1 MLTTKKSSLKSS
13 LPVTLRDLVHQTV
26 ALLGDVLRRELGV
39 AEFRKIEKLRWDMT
53 KLRGSST
60 AKTQKVL
67 AQHLKNLQAM
77 KPQQQLNVAC
87 AFTLMLELM
96 NACENAYRSREIKR
110 RVLKKSTGVPDS
122 IIYVLTAH
130 PTEARSKENI
140 WIFHEILK
148 QLTVILERSDSILT
162 EKEKRELTH
171 QLEIAWKISVVRNR
185 KPRVQDEAEHIYST
199 LLRDETLRTLLEC
212 QAELA
217 PIYIRSWVGGDKD
230 GHPGVDEKVFRDSLS
245 LSRQGI
251 LSFMQRRL
259 LEVREEL
266 NQLKNSALKKDLL
279 TFEKSLAKLRQMKT
293 GDARSVLRLK
303 KDFKLFCQQYEKAIH
318 GLHPALSEIK
328 KLWHLFPALVVPLEF
343 RESSDVLLSSPSGKG
358 LAIFRMLKALAM
370 LSRGGDPKW
379 YVRGFIISMASEL
392 RHMQIAAH
400 LTKLALGTIRLPI
413 IPLFEQLGAL
423 KHATKITSAV
433 LQDPTL
439 SRALKTHWDSCF
451 EVMLGYSDSSKESGV
466 LQSRLAVAETM
477 YELDSFCRRRHV
489 TPLFFQGSGGSTD
502 RGGGSVQE
510 QTAWWSTSALR
521 NYKVTIQGEMVER
534 SLANPEITRGQLERI
549 TQAAGE
555 WKKVEKRK
563 LSKIKALDDFA
574 AQVAKGYRTQVASE
588 NFLKVV
594 EHATPYPFLNLL
606 KMGSR
611 PTKRSKK
618 LSVEGLRAIPWILC
632 WTQTRLLFPTW
643 WGIGTAWS
651 QTEKKDRAQLIKAYQ
666 SHPLFASYVRALG
679 FTLAK
684 VEMGVWNLYLEQ
696 SGLSPK
702 TIQEFQQS
710 FEKELQ
716 GAKIFVRA
724 ILGSRDLIPW
734 RPWLQDSITLRSPMI
749 HPLNLLQIIA
759 MKQKNAA
766 LLRLSVTGISSGMMT
781 TG

>member
-1 MLTTKKSSLKSS
+1 MLTTKNSSLSAS
-13 LPVTLRDLVHQTV
+13 LRDLVHETV
-26 ALLGDVLRRELGV
+26 ALLGQVLKNELGT
-39 AEFRKIEKLRWDMT
+39 AEFRKIENLRTRMT

-60 AKTQKVL
+60 RTTQKIL
-67 AQHLKNLQAM
+67 SRELKKLQMLKVSQRHDIA
-77 KPQQQLNVAC
+77 N

-96 NACENAYRSREIKR
+96 NACENAYRSHEIKR
-110 RVLKKSTGVPDS
+110 RVFRKPAVVPDS

-130 PTEARSKENI
+130 PTEARSRENI
-140 WIFHEILK
+140 WIFHQILK
-148 QLTVILERSDSILT
+148 QLTMILERPDSTLT
-162 EKEKRELTH
+162 EADKKQLIH
-171 QLEIAWKISVVRNR
+171 HLEIAWKISVVRKR

-212 QAELA
+212 QTELV

-230 GHPGVDEKVFRDSLS
+230 GHPGVNEKVFRDSLT

-251 LSFMQRRL
+251 LDFVKRRL
-259 LEVREEL
+259 LEVRGTL
-266 NQLKNSALKKDLL
+266 HQVSDSKKIINHISN
-279 TFEKSLAKLRQMKT
+279 FEKSLLQLRHVNP
-293 GDARSVLRLK
+293 GDAKGILRLK
-303 KDFKLFCQQYEKAIH
+303 KEFKDLCQYYEKIIH
-318 GLHPALSEIK
+318 ELHPSLGEIK
-328 KLWHLFPALVVPLEF
+328 KLWHIFPALVVPLEF
-343 RESSDVLLSSPSGKG
+343 RESSDILMQSPSGKG
-358 LAIFRMLKALAM
+358 LAIFRMLKALARF
-370 LSRGGDPKW
+370 SRGGDPKW

-392 RHMQIAAH
+392 EHMQIAAR
-400 LTKLALGTIRLPI
+400 LTKLALGKVCLPI

-423 KHATKITSAV
+423 THAARITSSV
-433 LQDPTL
+433 LKDPTL
-439 SRALKTHWDSCF
+439 SRALKTHWDSRF

-477 YELDSFCRRRHV
+477 HTLDSFCRRHHV

-521 NYKVTIQGEMVER
+521 NYKVTVQGEMVER

-549 TQAAGE
+549 TQSAGD
-555 WKKVEKRK
+555 WKKAADRH
-563 LSKIKALDDFA
+563 LPKIQALDDFA
-574 AQVAKGYRTQVASE
+574 AKVATSYRGQVASNE
-588 NFLKVV
+588 FLKVV

-643 WGIGTAWS
+643 WGVGQAWS
-651 QTEKKDRAQLIKAYQ
+651 QTGKKDQTQLIRAYR
-666 SHPLFASYVRALG
+666 SHPLFATYIRALR

-684 VEMGVWNLYLEQ
+684 VEIAVWNLYLEQ
-696 SGLSPK
+696 SGLEPSM
-702 TIQEFQQS
+702 IQKFQHD

-716 GAKIFVRA
+716 GAKTFVRA
-724 ILGSRDLIPW
+724 ILGHHELIAW
-734 RPWLQDSITLRSPMI
+734 RPWLQESITLRSPMI

-759 MKQKNAA
+759 MKQNDAV